1 MTSRVEGAVTRL
13 TGRWVVPTET
23 EVLTALPGD
32 DVVARPDAVMD
43 RGFTAPGTPEQVWPW
58 LVQVGKGR
66 AGWYLPR
73 GVERFLPKANRAI
86 RTIDPRWTLAP
97 GDVVPD
103 YGRGETL
110 TVVSTDAPRALVFE
124 SERRHLLL
132 TWTIVLA
139 PVADGT
145 RVHLRLRMGP
155 VKRKW
160 LVASVGELF
169 DWLTI
174 AGMAAGLK
182 ERVRDDAQL
191 R

>member
-1 MTSRVEGAVTRL
+1 VIPRL
-13 TGRWVVPTET
+13 TRRWVAPSAA
-23 EVLTALPGD
+23 EVRTALPGD
-32 DVVARPDAVMD
+32 EIVAKPDAVMD
-43 RGFTAPGTPEQVWPW
+43 RAFTLAAPPERVWPW

-73 GVERFLPKANRAI
+73 GVERFLPKGNRAI
-86 RTIDPRWTLAP
+86 RRIDPQWTLAV

-103 YGRGETL
+103 YGRNETL
-110 TVVSTDAPRALVFE
+110 TVVSVDAPRALVFE
-124 SERRHLLL
+124 SERRHLML
-132 TWTIVLA
+132 TWTIALA

-160 LVASVGELF
+160 LVASVGEIF

-174 AGMAAGLK
+174 AGLAAGLR
-182 ERVRDDAQL
+182 ERVEPPV
-191 R
+191 

>member
-1 MTSRVEGAVTRL
+1 MIHRL
-13 TGRWVVPTET
+13 TRRWVVPTAA
-23 EVLTALPGD
+23 EVRTALPGD
-32 DVVARPDAVMD
+32 EIVAKPDAVMD
-43 RGFTAPGTPEQVWPW
+43 RAFTLAATPEQVWPW

-73 GVERFLPKANRAI
+73 RVERFLPKGNRAI
-86 RTIDPRWTLAP
+86 RRVDPRWTLAV

-103 YGRGETL
+103 YGRNETL
-110 TVVSTDAPRALVFE
+110 TVVSIDAPRALVFE
-124 SERRHLLL
+124 SERSHLLL

-139 PVADGT
+139 PAVDGT

-160 LVASVGELF
+160 LVASVGEAF

-174 AGMAAGLK
+174 AGLAAGLR
-182 ERVRDDAQL
+182 ERVRTAV
-191 R
+191 